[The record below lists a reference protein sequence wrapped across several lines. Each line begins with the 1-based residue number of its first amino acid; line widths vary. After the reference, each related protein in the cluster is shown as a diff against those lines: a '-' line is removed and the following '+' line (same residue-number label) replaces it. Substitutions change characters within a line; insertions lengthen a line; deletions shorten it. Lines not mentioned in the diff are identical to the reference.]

1 MKTVYENPWFKVL
14 QENQYHFIKEQG
26 SDNGAIIIAK
36 LNELF
41 LFVRVFRQAHQSYIV
56 ELPRG
61 YGEINET
68 SVMAAIREFQEET
81 GYIVLSENIEKI
93 GTVKPNSSILCSNI
107 PIFLAKIYEETKQDI
122 SLKDKEIDKTIFLT
136 KKEVYE
142 NILNGK
148 ISDGMSLSA
157 LMLYFANIDSEAL
170 DHTI

>member
-26 SDNGAIIIAK
+26 SNNGAIIIAK
-36 LNELF
+36 LNDLF
-41 LFVRVFRQAHQSYIV
+41 LFVRVFRQAHQSYII

-81 GYIVLSENIEKI
+81 GYIILSENIEKI

-107 PIFLAKIYEETKQDI
+107 PIFLAKICENAEQDM
-122 SLKDKEIDKTIFLT
+122 SLTDKETDKILFLT

-142 NILNGK
+142 HILNGK

-157 LMLYFANIDSEAL
+157 LMLYFAKVDSEAL
-170 DHTI
+170 NHTI